1 MSAIVFLL
9 IVVIVCA
16 VGGIVLWLQHREP
29 NTLESGLDSFRREME
44 ALAPPAD
51 DPVPKVRRAKRP
63 TRPPRPTVD
72 DEGR

>member
-9 IVVIVCA
+9 MVVVLCA
-16 VGGIVLWLQHREP
+16 IGGIVLWLQHREP
-29 NTLESGLDSFRREME
+29 NTLESGLDSFRREMN

-51 DPVPKVRRAKRP
+51 DPEPKLRRAKRP
-63 TRPPRPTVD
+63 DRPGPPPAD